1 MAVRIR
7 LKRMGAKKRPFYRVI
22 VADARAPRDGRFI
35 DTLGTYNPLTNP
47 AEARLDA
54 DKLRL
59 WLSRGAQPS
68 DPVRHLLARQ
78 GLLRSQPELGTSEAG
93 TPDAGT
99 P

>member
-47 AEARLDA
+47 AAVKLDPE
-54 DKLRL
+54 KVRL
-59 WLSRGAQPS
+59 WLARGAQPS
-68 DPVRHLLARQ
+68 DPVRHLLARE
-78 GLLRSQPELGTSEAG
+78 GLLHSSQGIDLSKGE
-93 TPDAGT
+93 
-99 P
+99 